1 MEKRRIHKR
10 FRVNPALII
19 IVFLSILLGSYVVVR
34 FLGMMSQTI
43 ESVTVNRMTAYESI
57 SGTGWLIREETI
69 VRNTQSE
76 NVKHLIS
83 NGDKV
88 GVGTVLAQVYSSES
102 AMDSAKQL
110 DALDNEI
117 VLMQTA
123 LQSAGNYS
131 DAAKVDQLI
140 SNQLDA
146 LASHVEN
153 GICTQLDEYSQE
165 LRQLSLRRNASVLNA
180 DNLDSKI
187 ESLRSQRN
195 TLALRIERQVSEIR
209 SGASG
214 YFTEVVDGYENILSY
229 NKISEMTAEEFETL
243 IIEEP
248 REPQNA
254 FGKIV
259 KGFQWHFAMTVS
271 SEEAQQL
278 NVGKTVTLRFNQIAQ
293 DITSEVVSINT
304 GENSDLSLVIFKS
317 SHIANDV
324 LVNRRLGAEII
335 LKSHTGLKVPTNAV
349 HLVTNS
355 DGSKQLG
362 VYILTGS
369 TSRFKEINPI
379 YQGENYYI
387 VVQENSDKALVAGDN
402 VIVRGLN
409 LADGKALK

>member
-1 MEKRRIHKR
+1 MDKKKIHKR
-10 FRVNPALII
+10 FRVNPALVII
-19 IVFLSILLGSYVVVR
+19 IFLAILIGAYVIVR

-57 SGTGWLIREETI
+57 SGTGWLVRDEAI
-69 VRNTQSE
+69 VRNTKSE

-110 DALDNEI
+110 DALDNDI

-165 LRQLSLRRNASVLNA
+165 LRQLSLRRNAATLNV
-180 DNLDSKI
+180 DNLGSQV

-195 TLALRIERQVSEIR
+195 TLALRIDRQISEIR
-209 SGASG
+209 SGSSG
-214 YFTEVVDGYENILSY
+214 YFTEVVDGYENVLSY
-229 NKISEMTAEEFETL
+229 DKIAELTADEFEAIISE
-243 IIEEP
+243 EP
-248 REPQNA
+248 AEPQNA

-259 KGFQWHFAMTVS
+259 KGFQWHFAMVIS
-271 SEEAQQL
+271 SDDAARL
-278 NVGKTVTLRFNQIAQ
+278 SVGKSVTLRFSQIAQ
-293 DITSEVVSINT
+293 DIRAEVASINT
-304 GENSDLSLVIFKS
+304 AENSEHSLVIFES
-317 SHIANDV
+317 SFIANDI

-349 HLVTNS
+349 HLITNS
-355 DGSKQLG
+355 DGTNQLG

-387 VVQENSDKALVAGDN
+387 VMQENSDKALVAGDS